1 MPRAG
6 TGKRGF
12 AVPFV
17 FYRILV
23 IALTALAV
31 LAPLSLVFYQSFLT
45 GPFFQP
51 SAKLSLDAYR
61 FVFADGD
68 FWSAFGTTLLIAA
81 GMAVIAVP
89 LGAMLAFLMVRT
101 DVPGRSWLE
110 PFVLVPIFVSAVVIA
125 FGYVVAM
132 GPVGFFSIWVKSLI
146 GFTPWNLYSL
156 FTLII
161 IAGLTH
167 VPHVYLYT
175 AAALRGLGSDLE
187 EAARVVGANP
197 WKVAID
203 VSLPMVLPA
212 ILFAGVLVFFL
223 GFELFGLPLVLGD
236 PQGILVLSTYLF
248 KLTNKLGVPSYQLM
262 AVVVVVIVAVTA
274 PLVFL
279 QRMLLGQSQRYVSMR
294 GKGLRVAPLKLARWR
309 WPAFAAI
316 VCWFAFTVIVP
327 LAGITLRSFVSGW
340 GEGVNLSEVLTLDH
354 YRELLDYPNVIR
366 GMINTFAIGVIGGA
380 MAVACYTAIALA
392 IHRWPSRWTYVV
404 DYLVMVPRAM
414 PGLIAGLAMLW
425 VFLFVRPLNAAQV
438 DADIGLAR
446 LHHRVA
452 RLRHAA
458 CLGHAAAGRPRA
470 RRIRPHNRRQPDAR
484 DARRHR
490 TADQIRHAGELA
502 AHLSHLRAR
511 IFDRHLSPWPRHRGD
526 RLAAGLAV
534 GHGRGRSGLRV
545 VGRECR
551 HDRGGTPHRG
561 ASRST
566 SAWLNSS
573 SAISACVS
581 ATTRSSRASPSPCR
595 RAKSS
600 RCSGL
605 PAVARPRCCAPS
617 PASKRRIP
625 ARFASATPCFS
636 TRAKKIDLPAEQRGL
651 GLVFQS
657 YALWPHRTVFD
668 NVAYGLKL
676 RGVGADEM
684 KARVERALAQIGL
697 AHLAA
702 RYPHQLSGGQQ
713 QRVAL
718 ARALVYEPAV
728 ILLDEPLSNLDAKL
742 REEARAWL
750 RQLIVT
756 LNLSALCV
764 THDQIEAMAIADS
777 ITLLNAGLIEQ
788 EGTPTELYTEPKSL
802 FAAEFMGSN
811 NRLEGV
817 LVEILRQ
824 PCGDRCRQAMA
835 RGHGAQRWRDGR
847 QGDGCDPYR
856 ARAYRGRPRRQPHP
870 DAAHGADV
878 SGRTLG
884 GRVLA

>member
-1 MPRAG
+1 VSGGIVANG
-6 TGKRGF
+6 AAKRGF

-17 FYRILV
+17 YYRYLV

-51 SAKLSLDAYR
+51 TATLSLDAYR
-61 FVFADGD
+61 FVFTDSD
-68 FWSAFGTTLLIAA
+68 FWLAFGTTLLIAA
-81 GMAVIAVP
+81 GMAIIAVP
-89 LGAMLAFLMVRT
+89 LGAMLAFLIVRT

-167 VPHVYLYT
+167 VPHVYLYS

-197 WKVAID
+197 WRVAID

-212 ILFAGVLVFFL
+212 VLFAGVLVFFL

-316 VCWFAFTVIVP
+316 VCWFAFTVVVP

-380 MAVACYTAIALA
+380 VAVAGYTAIALA
-392 IHRWPSRWTYVV
+392 IHRWPSRWASVV

-425 VFLFVRPLNAAQV
+425 IFLFVRPLTPLKSTLISVWLAYTIVWLAYGMRLVSGTLLQV
-438 DADIGLAR
+438 GPELEESARTIGADQMRVTRDITVPLIKYGMLASWLLIFLIFVREYSTGIYLLGPGTEVIGSLLVSLWGTGAVDLVSALSVINVAMIALGLLIAVRLGVR
-446 LHHRVA
+446 LH
-452 RLRHAA
+452 
-458 CLGHAAAGRPRA
+458 G
-470 RRIRPHNRRQPDAR
+470 
-484 DARRHR
+484 
-490 TADQIRHAGELA
+490 
-502 AHLSHLRAR
+502 
-511 IFDRHLSPWPRHRGD
+511 
-526 RLAAGLAV
+526 
-534 GHGRGRSGLRV
+534 
-545 VGRECR
+545 
-551 HDRGGTPHRG
+551 
-561 ASRST
+561 
-566 SAWLNSS
+566 
-573 SAISACVS
+573 
-581 ATTRSSRASPSPCR
+581 
-595 RAKSS
+595 
-600 RCSGL
+600 
-605 PAVARPRCCAPS
+605 
-617 PASKRRIP
+617 
-625 ARFASATPCFS
+625 
-636 TRAKKIDLPAEQRGL
+636 
-651 GLVFQS
+651 
-657 YALWPHRTVFD
+657 
-668 NVAYGLKL
+668 
-676 RGVGADEM
+676 
-684 KARVERALAQIGL
+684 
-697 AHLAA
+697 
-702 RYPHQLSGGQQ
+702 
-713 QRVAL
+713 
-718 ARALVYEPAV
+718 
-728 ILLDEPLSNLDAKL
+728 
-742 REEARAWL
+742 
-750 RQLIVT
+750 
-756 LNLSALCV
+756 
-764 THDQIEAMAIADS
+764 
-777 ITLLNAGLIEQ
+777 
-788 EGTPTELYTEPKSL
+788 
-802 FAAEFMGSN
+802 
-811 NRLEGV
+811 
-817 LVEILRQ
+817 
-824 PCGDRCRQAMA
+824 
-835 RGHGAQRWRDGR
+835 
-847 QGDGCDPYR
+847 
-856 ARAYRGRPRRQPHP
+856 
-870 DAAHGADV
+870 
-878 SGRTLG
+878 
-884 GRVLA
+884 